1 MRPIFDRLSLLTFT
15 FLLVAGL
22 FSPVQAQEEPKDD
35 LLELRKKQEA
45 QERANVMAK
54 DLVLRILNIQM
65 QQLEENGLS
74 EEPFYKDI
82 KEMRNNITKLVTTEM
97 KEVVVLLRG
106 AIGKEVDARRADV
119 EAARVMIRK
128 IIKRLYVERQNL
140 MLRLQLLIH

>member
-1 MRPIFDRLSLLTFT
+1 MRPIFDRLSLLT

-45 QERANVMAK
+45 QERANALAR
-54 DLVLRILNIQM
+54 DLVLRIHDIQM

-82 KEMRNNITKLVTTEM
+82 KEMRNNITKLVKTEM

>member
-1 MRPIFDRLSLLTFT
+1 MRPIFDRLSLLT

-45 QERANVMAK
+45 QERANALAR
-54 DLVLRILNIQM
+54 DLVLRILDIQM

-82 KEMRNNITKLVTTEM
+82 KEMRNNITKLVKTEM

-106 AIGKEVDARRADV
+106 ALGKEVDARRADV
-119 EAARVMIRK
+119 EKARVMIRK
-128 IIKRLYVERQNL
+128 II
-140 MLRLQLLIH
+140 

>member
-1 MRPIFDRLSLLTFT
+1 MRPIFDRLSLLT

-45 QERANVMAK
+45 QERANALAR
-54 DLVLRILNIQM
+54 DLVLRILDIQM

-82 KEMRNNITKLVTTEM
+82 KEMRNNLS
-97 KEVVVLLRG
+97 
-106 AIGKEVDARRADV
+106 
-119 EAARVMIRK
+119 
-128 IIKRLYVERQNL
+128 
-140 MLRLQLLIH
+140 LIHI